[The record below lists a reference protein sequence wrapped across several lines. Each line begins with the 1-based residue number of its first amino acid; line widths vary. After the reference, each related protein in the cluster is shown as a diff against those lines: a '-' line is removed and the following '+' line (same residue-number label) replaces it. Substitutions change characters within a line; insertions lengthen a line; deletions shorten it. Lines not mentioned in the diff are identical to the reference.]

1 MTFLISEDEALR
13 NLLLGMTVT
22 DQKAASEGS
31 TTRSVKVYFGQPDQ
45 EIRSQSYPYI
55 VIDMID
61 ISEDNLRAMRGMVK
75 PIYMDD
81 PETMP
86 AVNEGDEPTPYN
98 SETND
103 WMIHWPIPVNID
115 YQVTSY
121 SRQPR
126 HDREILSQI
135 LYTRIP
141 MRFAVLEP
149 SDGNSEGV
157 GTVRRLD
164 LLDISKRD
172 VTEQGKR
179 LFVNAFTV
187 RVSSEIAE
195 TTYNQLYK
203 ALQVDVTGVTDT
215 ESNTDGSQVIGRS
228 ELTPIDSFTISQP

>member
-22 DQKAASEGS
+22 DQKAASEGGS
-31 TTRSVKVYFGQPDQ
+31 TRSVKVYFGQPDQ

-61 ISEDNLRAMRGMVK
+61 IAEDNLRAMRGMVK

-86 AVNEGDEPTPYN
+86 AVQGLNPELPYDA
-98 SETND
+98 ETNN
-103 WMIHWPIPVNID
+103 WMIRWPIPVNID
-115 YQVTSY
+115 YQVTTY

-141 MRFAVLEP
+141 MRFAILEP
-149 SDGNSEGV
+149 EDGNSEGV

-215 ESNTDGSQVIGRS
+215 DSNTDGSQVIGRS

>member
-22 DQKAASEGS
+22 DQKADSEGGS
-31 TTRSVKVYFGQPDQ
+31 TRSVKVYFGQPDQ

-61 ISEDNLRAMRGMVK
+61 IAEDIQRAMRGMVK
-75 PIYMDD
+75 PVYMDD
-81 PETMP
+81 PTVMP
-86 AVNEGDEPTPYN
+86 AIQDVTPETPYD

-103 WMIHWPIPVNID
+103 WQIHWPIPVNID
-115 YQVTSY
+115 YQVTTY

-126 HDREILSQI
+126 HDRQILSQI

-141 MRFAVLEP
+141 MRFAILEP
-149 SDGNSEGV
+149 DDGNSAGI

-203 ALQVDVTGVTDT
+203 ALNIDVTGVTDT
-215 ESNTDGSQVIGRS
+215 EGNTDGSQIVGRGQ
-228 ELTPIDSFTISQP
+228 LTPIDPFTISLP

>member
-22 DQKAASEGS
+22 DQKAASEGGS
-31 TTRSVKVYFGQPDQ
+31 TRSVKVYFGQPDQ

-61 ISEDNLRAMRGMVK
+61 IAEDNLRAMRGMVK

-86 AVNEGDEPTPYN
+86 AVQGLNPELPYDAQ
-98 SETND
+98 TNN
-103 WMIHWPIPVNID
+103 WMIRWPIPVNID
-115 YQVTSY
+115 YQVTTY

-141 MRFAVLEP
+141 MRFAILEP
-149 SDGNSEGV
+149 EDGNSEGV

-195 TTYNQLYK
+195 TTYTQLYK

-215 ESNTDGSQVIGRS
+215 DSNTDGSQVIGRS

>member
-1 MTFLISEDEALR
+1 
-13 NLLLGMTVT
+13 
-22 DQKAASEGS
+22 
-31 TTRSVKVYFGQPDQ
+31 
-45 EIRSQSYPYI
+45 
-55 VIDMID
+55 
-61 ISEDNLRAMRGMVK
+61 
-75 PIYMDD
+75 
-81 PETMP
+81 MP
-86 AVNEGDEPTPYN
+86 PVNEGDTPAAYD
-98 SETND
+98 STTND
-103 WMIHWPIPVNID
+103 WQIHWPIPVNID
-115 YQVTSY
+115 YQVTTY

-126 HDREILSQI
+126 HDRQILSQI

-149 SDGNSEGV
+149 EDGNSAGA

-203 ALQVDVTGVTDT
+203 ALNIDVTGVTDA
-215 ESNTDGSQVIGRS
+215 EGNTDGSQITGRGQF
-228 ELTPIDSFTISQP
+228 TPIDPFTISQP